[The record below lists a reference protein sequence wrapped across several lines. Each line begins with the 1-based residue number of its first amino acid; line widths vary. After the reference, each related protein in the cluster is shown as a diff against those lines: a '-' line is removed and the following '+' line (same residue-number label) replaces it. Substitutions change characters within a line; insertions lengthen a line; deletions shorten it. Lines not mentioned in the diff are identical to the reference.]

1 MFPLFLFLCAG
12 PATEI
17 ARNLCFGSNSYPFGS
32 FQILQAGGLQILRVD
47 YAPSLQPG
55 ETKVLK
61 LIDGG
66 RQFINPEYT
75 TSDNI
80 HFDFRFDNDPL
91 KVSVGQIFS
100 LYEESGSGVAFC
112 VSLYGYYAS

>member
-1 MFPLFLFLCAG
+1 M
-12 PATEI
+12 
-17 ARNLCFGSNSYPFGS
+17 
-32 FQILQAGGLQILRVD
+32 RVD

-61 LIDGG
+61 LIDEG
-66 RQFINPEYT
+66 RQVVIDPEYT

-112 VSLYGYYAS
+112 VSVYGYYAS